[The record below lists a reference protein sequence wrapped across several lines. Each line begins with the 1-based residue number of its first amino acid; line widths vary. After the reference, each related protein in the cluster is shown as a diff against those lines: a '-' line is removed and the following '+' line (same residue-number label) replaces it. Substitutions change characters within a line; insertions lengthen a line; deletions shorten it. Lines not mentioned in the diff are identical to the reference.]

1 MPEHP
6 AARLLAALGLLG
18 PSGIGQ
24 GDGEEWD
31 VAPALDALLLA
42 AARSSAEDTGDH
54 PADPP
59 PAAEEPPADEP
70 VLTEPPSDDPA
81 DLPGP
86 EPVRG
91 KADTTAAAS
100 VWLKDGS
107 AAASIPASPVSM
119 GRARALPN
127 ALEIGRALRPLR
139 RPRPSRARQGL
150 DLDAT
155 VDHYTRTGVLAPR
168 LVPVPEPW
176 QEAVVVVD
184 RGTSMAVWDET
195 VRALTKVLR
204 TLSAFRGI
212 HVWHLDHPSGAPP
225 LLRDHRGHALPRDP
239 SHALHRQPAHRLLL
253 VISDCAAPAWRE
265 EILWRTL
272 HTWGLTAPV
281 ALVNPLPK
289 RLWQRSG
296 LDLPR
301 TTATAPLPASPG
313 RLLAYRRP
321 RLLPEDTPETH
332 PWQALPV
339 LQFDPGQML
348 AWARTVMRT
357 DPHGCE
363 AVLVPASG
371 SMPSRSRAPHPSDVR
386 PDTQAATDI
395 RATAAAVAFTDNPRS
410 PAVRLAIAASSLDAF
425 TLPVLDVLC
434 ERLVP
439 EAAVADIA
447 EFLTA
452 GLLTADRQ
460 EDAELVYRFHPAAAG
475 HLRGLLSRD
484 QAWDAHVALTDHLAA
499 HPQAPRGILAALHS
513 PESREHLPAGL
524 RPLAQAA
531 AATARLLGREPAE
544 SAEPAEPTPARYVPS
559 SAQREM
565 LDRLDAERGIHDR
578 HRNLLVAVPGTGKT
592 VLSAFDYRRLR
603 EKHQRDLRLL
613 FVADRIDLLHQA
625 RQVYEDVLL
634 HPGFG
639 ESLFSGA
646 VPAGWNHVFASVQ
659 SLGRHLDALAPDHFD
674 VIVIDEFRGAATPTY
689 RRILDHFRPLE
700 LLGLTATPERVDGLH
715 IQDVFFEGR
724 IAAEMRLRD
733 ALESDLLTPLHYF
746 GFGDGTDYRS
756 LDWRRGEY
764 DGAALSSL
772 LSADGARARLVLRA
786 VRDTVPDP
794 RAMRAV
800 GFCVSVAHA
809 EFMAQCFRGA
819 GLDAVALSPRLSH
832 TRRQAVFSSLRAG
845 ELQAVFCVDLVDE
858 QHLIPEVDTLLLLRP
873 KSSTVGFLQQLP
885 VGLRRSAGK
894 AVLTVLDF
902 IGYHRKGFRLDN
914 QFRAMTNLTRRQL
927 LDQIEHFPQ
936 LPSGCS
942 IVLDD
947 EAKMRLA
954 DHITAQLESSFIER
968 AREVA
973 EYEEPELGRYLR
985 ESGREL
991 TELYQDKGISWTG
1004 LLRRTHLLPG
1014 DPPDGEAALL
1024 ARVHAFLHVDDP
1036 ERVHA
1041 YTRMLE
1047 DDAPHY
1053 GDLDERGRA
1062 YARMLFFQLWPLGGI
1077 TRGGF
1082 ISYDEG
1088 FAALRGQHAFR
1099 RELRQV
1105 LAYNLECTTRAPIPL
1120 GAVGGRRDVPLT
1132 VHAAYTREEI
1142 LSALR
1147 EAEIRGPLP
1156 TDFRQG
1162 VKWCES
1168 MRTDALFIT
1177 RAKDYALSSTLYH
1190 WESPN
1195 HVSETSPTGLRYR
1208 NHVEMGTHVLLFLRP
1223 DRTSDIGSP
1232 QPWTF
1237 LGPAEYASHAGSSP
1251 MAVTWRLRRELPA
1264 FVWSYARIS

>member
-1 MPEHP
+1 VPEQP
-6 AARLLAALGLLG
+6 AARLLAALGLPG
-18 PSGIGQ
+18 PSGIGE

-31 VAPALDALLLA
+31 VASALDALLLA
-42 AARSSAEDTGDH
+42 AVRSSAEDTGDH
-54 PADPP
+54 PAGPP
-59 PAAEEPPADEP
+59 PATEELPADEP
-70 VLTEPPSDDPA
+70 VPTESPSDDPA

-86 EPVRG
+86 EPVGG
-91 KADTTAAAS
+91 KADTTAAVS
-100 VWLKDGS
+100 VWLKDDS

-155 VDHYTRTGVLAPR
+155 VDHYTRTGVLVPR

-204 TLSAFRGI
+204 TLSAFRSI
-212 HVWHLDHPSGAPP
+212 QVWHLEHPSGAAP

-253 VISDCAAPAWRE
+253 VVSDCAAPAWRE

-301 TTATAPLPASPG
+301 TTATAPVPASPG

-321 RLLPEDTPETH
+321 RLLPEDAPGTH

-348 AWARTVMRT
+348 SWARTVMRT
-357 DPHGCE
+357 DPHGCA

-386 PDTQAATDI
+386 PDTHAATDI

-410 PAVRLAIAASSLDAF
+410 PAVRLAVAASSLEAF
-425 TLPVLDVLC
+425 TLPVLDVLR

-452 GLLTADRQ
+452 GLLTAARQ

-484 QAWDAHVALTDHLAA
+484 QAWDAHVVLTDHLAA

-531 AATARLLGREPAE
+531 AATARLLGLEP
-544 SAEPAEPTPARYVPS
+544 AEPAEPTPARYVPS

-565 LDRLDAERGIHDR
+565 LDRLDAEREIHGR

-592 VLSAFDYRRLR
+592 VMSAFDYRRLR

-613 FVADRIDLLHQA
+613 FVADRIELLDQA

-639 ESLFSGA
+639 ESLYGGA
-646 VPAGWNHVFASVQ
+646 VPAGWNHVFATVQ
-659 SLGRHLDALAPDHFD
+659 SLGRHVGALAPDHFD

-700 LLGLTATPERVDGLH
+700 LLGLTATPERVNGMN
-715 IQDVFFEGR
+715 IQDVFFDGR

-733 ALESDLLTPLHYF
+733 ALESDQLTPLHYF
-746 GFGDGTDYRS
+746 GFGDGIDYRS

-786 VRDTVPDP
+786 VRDTIVDP

-819 GLDAVALSPRLSH
+819 GLDAVALSSRLSH

-845 ELQAVFCVDLVDE
+845 ELQAVFCVDLLDE
-858 QHLIPEVDTLLLLRP
+858 QHAIPEVDTLLLLRP
-873 KSSTVGFLQQLP
+873 KSSTVGFLQQLS
-885 VGLRRSAGK
+885 VGLRRTADK

-902 IGYHRKGFRLDN
+902 IGYHRKEFRLDN
-914 QFRAMTNLTRRQL
+914 QFRAMTSLTRRQL
-927 LDQIEHFPQ
+927 LDQIEHFPH
-936 LPSGCS
+936 LPTGCS

-947 EAKMRLA
+947 GAKMRLA
-954 DHITAQLESSFIER
+954 DHIRAQLGASFIER

-973 EYEEPELGRYLR
+973 EYEEPLLGRYLR
-985 ESGREL
+985 RSGREI
-991 TELYQDKGISWTG
+991 TELYQGRSVSWTG
-1004 LLRRTHLLPG
+1004 LLRRIHLLPG
-1014 DPPDGEAALL
+1014 DPPDGEEALL
-1024 ARVHAFLHVDDP
+1024 ARVRAFLHVDDP
-1036 ERVHA
+1036 ERVQA

-1053 GDLDERGRA
+1053 GDLDERDRA

-1077 TRGGF
+1077 TRDGF
-1082 ISYDEG
+1082 TSYDEG
-1088 FAALRGQHAFR
+1088 FAALRRQDAFR
-1099 RELRQV
+1099 AELRQV
-1105 LAYNLECTTRAPIPL
+1105 LAYNLECTTRVPIPL
-1120 GAVGGRRDVPLT
+1120 RAVGGRRDVPLT
-1132 VHAAYTREEI
+1132 VHASYTREEI
-1142 LSALR
+1142 LSALN
-1147 EAEIRGPLP
+1147 EVEIRGPLP

-1168 MRTDALFIT
+1168 TRTDALFIT
-1177 RAKDYALSSTLYH
+1177 RAKDYALSPTLFH
-1190 WESPN
+1190 WESPS
-1195 HVSETSPTGLRYR
+1195 HTSETSRTGLRYR
-1208 NHVEMGTHVLLFLRP
+1208 NHVEMGTDVLLFLRP

-1237 LGPAEYASHAGSSP
+1237 LGPAEYASHTGSSP

-1264 FVWSYARIS
+1264 AVWSYARIS